1 MNDVKEKLKPYLIE
15 YVNEVTTK
23 SKGHNQYICPICRSG
38 DGSHHTGAF
47 TVYPESNTYFCFACR
62 QSGDIFN
69 LYAILNNLNISTN
82 FKDIIKQLAD
92 RYHIGYN
99 KNASITT
106 MDTNIPKDY
115 TRFFYIA
122 QQHLHETDYLTN
134 RGISVATQQ
143 YFGCGYI
150 SNFMYNRNENLSTS
164 AIIIPTSNNSFM
176 WRSTIQNI
184 KRKRGTTHILN
195 PHALQQPYCFVVE
208 GEIDCMSVFECG
220 ANCIG
225 LGSTSNIKKIFNYDT
240 SQTTL
245 IIALDNDN
253 AGLKATT
260 ELEKLCKQ
268 YKTAYINAPTTIWNG
283 YKDANKLLITNKET
297 LIENLNEQI
306 SKALSFNRDKYLH
319 QIEEEEKDNTHWKD
333 KLKHN
338 NSDNSVKNTLSNLN
352 LILSN
357 DERYQD
363 KIEFNELTNMITF
376 NRENWTDIQESH
388 LKLYLEQSYDL
399 LASVENISHI
409 CNIVADTHRYHPI
422 KEYIESTRWD
432 GISRIQMVFIDFLG
446 ATDNIYTKNVAIMSF
461 VGEIARVYVP
471 GIKFDTCTVLV
482 GKQGTN
488 KSKFLSKIAVNPDW
502 FTDGVTTFDGK
513 EFYESI
519 QGKWIIELGEGTA
532 FQKSIKERTKQ
543 AIASQQDFYRKPYG
557 RNPEVRRRQC
567 VFFGTTNNYDFLKD
581 ETGDRRYYPID
592 VNLQKATKNVDTDLT
607 TEYIAQLWAEALYLF
622 QSGQSTYIK
631 DKAVLELAE
640 QEQRKHFDESPL
652 QSDIYNFL
660 EILIP
665 QANKWYLMELESRR
679 RYIRAVQNGEDTSRT
694 LGYTGV
700 YKRDRISIK
709 EIMCELY
716 EYDLNQPID
725 RKTSLE
731 VSRSLIALG
740 WNKTGQ
746 SIRVKPY
753 GKIWNYIK

>member
-1 MNDVKEKLKPYLIE
+1 
-15 YVNEVTTK
+15 
-23 SKGHNQYICPICRSG
+23 
-38 DGSHHTGAF
+38 
-47 TVYPESNTYFCFACR
+47 
-62 QSGDIFN
+62 
-69 LYAILNNLNISTN
+69 
-82 FKDIIKQLAD
+82 
-92 RYHIGYN
+92 
-99 KNASITT
+99 

-283 YKDANKLLITNKET
+283 YKDANELLITNKET

-306 SKALSFNRDKYLH
+306 SKALSFNRYKYLH
-319 QIEEEEKDNTHWKD
+319 QIEEEKKDNTHWKD

-461 VGEIARVYVP
+461 VGAVARVYVP
-471 GIKFDTCTVLV
+471 EIKFDTCTVLV

-488 KSKFLSKIAVNPDW
+488 KSKIFK
-502 FTDGVTTFDGK
+502 
-513 EFYESI
+513 
-519 QGKWIIELGEGTA
+519 
-532 FQKSIKERTKQ
+532 
-543 AIASQQDFYRKPYG
+543 
-557 RNPEVRRRQC
+557 
-567 VFFGTTNNYDFLKD
+567 
-581 ETGDRRYYPID
+581 
-592 VNLQKATKNVDTDLT
+592 
-607 TEYIAQLWAEALYLF
+607 
-622 QSGQSTYIK
+622 
-631 DKAVLELAE
+631 
-640 QEQRKHFDESPL
+640 
-652 QSDIYNFL
+652 
-660 EILIP
+660 
-665 QANKWYLMELESRR
+665 
-679 RYIRAVQNGEDTSRT
+679 
-694 LGYTGV
+694 
-700 YKRDRISIK
+700 
-709 EIMCELY
+709 
-716 EYDLNQPID
+716 
-725 RKTSLE
+725 
-731 VSRSLIALG
+731 
-740 WNKTGQ
+740 
-746 SIRVKPY
+746 
-753 GKIWNYIK
+753 

>member
-1 MNDVKEKLKPYLIE
+1 M
-15 YVNEVTTK
+15 
-23 SKGHNQYICPICRSG
+23 R
-38 DGSHHTGAF
+38 
-47 TVYPESNTYFCFACR
+47 
-62 QSGDIFN
+62 
-69 LYAILNNLNISTN
+69 
-82 FKDIIKQLAD
+82 
-92 RYHIGYN
+92 
-99 KNASITT
+99 
-106 MDTNIPKDY
+106 
-115 TRFFYIA
+115 
-122 QQHLHETDYLTN
+122 
-134 RGISVATQQ
+134 
-143 YFGCGYI
+143 
-150 SNFMYNRNENLSTS
+150 
-164 AIIIPTSNNSFM
+164 
-176 WRSTIQNI
+176 
-184 KRKRGTTHILN
+184 
-195 PHALQQPYCFVVE
+195 LQQNQKGITNTFVQSVVVE

-283 YKDANKLLITNKET
+283 YKDANELLITNKGT

-338 NSDNSVKNTLSNLN
+338 NTDNSVKNTLSNLN

-357 DERYQD
+357 DEHYQD

-409 CNIVADTHRYHPI
+409 CNIIADTHRYHPI
-422 KEYIESTRWD
+422 KEYIESTHWD

-461 VGEIARVYVP
+461 VGAVARVYVP
-471 GIKFDTCTVLV
+471 EIKFDTCTVLV

-557 RNPEVRRRQC
+557 RNPEVRKRQC

-581 ETGDRRYYPID
+581 KTGDRRYYPID
-592 VNLQKATKNVDTDLT
+592 VNLQKATKSVDTDLT
-607 TEYIAQLWAEALYLF
+607 TEYIAQLWTEALYLF
-622 QSGQSTYIK
+622 QSGQSIYIK
-631 DKAVLELAE
+631 DKAVLELAV

-665 QANKWYLMELESRR
+665 QANEWYAMELESRR
-679 RYIRAVQNGEDTSRT
+679 RYIKAVQNGEDTSRT
-694 LGYTGV
+694 LGYTGI

-716 EYDLNQPID
+716 DYDLNQPID

-740 WNKTGQ
+740 WNKIGQ
-746 SIRVKPY
+746 NIRVKPY
-753 GKIWNYIK
+753 RKIWNYIK

>member
-1 MNDVKEKLKPYLIE
+1 
-15 YVNEVTTK
+15 
-23 SKGHNQYICPICRSG
+23 
-38 DGSHHTGAF
+38 
-47 TVYPESNTYFCFACR
+47 
-62 QSGDIFN
+62 
-69 LYAILNNLNISTN
+69 
-82 FKDIIKQLAD
+82 
-92 RYHIGYN
+92 
-99 KNASITT
+99 

-134 RGISVATQQ
+134 RRISVAIQQ

-150 SNFMYNRNENLSTS
+150 SNFIYNRNENLSTS

-283 YKDANKLLITNKET
+283 YKDANELLITNKGT

-461 VGEIARVYVP
+461 VGAVARVYVP

-557 RNPEVRRRQC
+557 RNPEVRKRQC

-581 ETGDRRYYPID
+581 ETGDRRYYPVD
-592 VNLQKATKNVDTDLT
+592 VNLQKATKSVDIDLT

-622 QSGQSTYIK
+622 QSGQSIYIK
-631 DKAVLELAE
+631 DKAVLELAV

-665 QANKWYLMELESRR
+665 QANEWYAMGLEGRK
-679 RYIRAVQNGEDTSRT
+679 RYIKAVQNGEDTSRT

-700 YKRDRISIK
+700 YKRDSISIK

-716 EYDLNQPID
+716 DYDLNQPID

-746 SIRVKPY
+746 SIRIKPFGKVKIY
-753 GKIWNYIK
+753 NK

>member
-23 SKGHNQYICPICRSG
+23 SKGHNQYIFPICHSG

-47 TVYPESNTYFCFACR
+47 TVYPENNTYFCFACR

-69 LYAILNNLNISTN
+69 LYAILNNLDISTN

-115 TRFFYIA
+115 TSFFYIA

-143 YFGCGYI
+143 SFGCGYI
-150 SNFMYNRNENLSTS
+150 SKFMYNRNENLSTS

-225 LGSTSNIKKIFNYDT
+225 LGSTSNIKKIFNCDT

-260 ELEKLCKQ
+260 EFEKLCKQ

-283 YKDANKLLITNKET
+283 YKDANELLITNKGT

-319 QIEEEEKDNTHWKD
+319 QIEEEEKNNTHWKD

-338 NSDNSVKNTLSNLN
+338 NTDNSVKNTLSNLN

-357 DERYQD
+357 DKRYQD

-409 CNIVADTHRYHPI
+409 CNIIADTHRYHPI
-422 KEYIESTRWD
+422 KEYIESTHWD
-432 GISRIQMVFIDFLG
+432 GISRIQTVFIDFLG

-461 VGEIARVYVP
+461 VGAVARVYVP

-543 AIASQQDFYRKPYG
+543 TIASQQDFYRKPYG
-557 RNPEVRRRQC
+557 RNPEVRKRQC
-567 VFFGTTNNYDFLKD
+567 MFFGTTNNYDFLKD
-581 ETGDRRYYPID
+581 ETGDRRSRFDLPLYNSLKR
-592 VNLQKATKNVDTDLT
+592 NLFVSHYSTKIYSVPFFCCERTFSRCNWLKKA
-607 TEYIAQLWAEALYLF
+607 
-622 QSGQSTYIK
+622 
-631 DKAVLELAE
+631 
-640 QEQRKHFDESPL
+640 
-652 QSDIYNFL
+652 
-660 EILIP
+660 
-665 QANKWYLMELESRR
+665 
-679 RYIRAVQNGEDTSRT
+679 DTSYASAFYLCCT
-694 LGYTGV
+694 KTFSFTY
-700 YKRDRISIK
+700 SIHF
-709 EIMCELY
+709 
-716 EYDLNQPID
+716 
-725 RKTSLE
+725 
-731 VSRSLIALG
+731 V
-740 WNKTGQ
+740 
-746 SIRVKPY
+746 
-753 GKIWNYIK
+753 

>member
-1 MNDVKEKLKPYLIE
+1 
-15 YVNEVTTK
+15 
-23 SKGHNQYICPICRSG
+23 
-38 DGSHHTGAF
+38 
-47 TVYPESNTYFCFACR
+47 
-62 QSGDIFN
+62 
-69 LYAILNNLNISTN
+69 
-82 FKDIIKQLAD
+82 
-92 RYHIGYN
+92 
-99 KNASITT
+99 

-134 RGISVATQQ
+134 RRISVAIQQ

-150 SNFMYNRNENLSTS
+150 SNFIYNRNENLSTS

-283 YKDANKLLITNKET
+283 YKDANELLITNKGT

-306 SKALSFNRDKYLH
+306 SKALSFNRYKYLH
-319 QIEEEEKDNTHWKD
+319 QIEEEKKDNTHWKD

-461 VGEIARVYVP
+461 VGAIARVYVP

-557 RNPEVRRRQC
+557 RNPEVRKRQC

-581 ETGDRRYYPID
+581 ETGDRRYYPVD
-592 VNLQKATKNVDTDLT
+592 VNLQKATKSVDIDLT

-622 QSGQSTYIK
+622 QSGQSIYIK
-631 DKAVLELAE
+631 DKAVLELAV

-665 QANKWYLMELESRR
+665 QANEWYAMGLEGRK
-679 RYIRAVQNGEDTSRT
+679 RYIKAVQNGEDTSRT

-700 YKRDRISIK
+700 YKRDSISIK

-716 EYDLNQPID
+716 DYDLNQPID

-746 SIRVKPY
+746 SIRIKPFGKVKIY
-753 GKIWNYIK
+753 NK

>member
-1 MNDVKEKLKPYLIE
+1 
-15 YVNEVTTK
+15 
-23 SKGHNQYICPICRSG
+23 
-38 DGSHHTGAF
+38 
-47 TVYPESNTYFCFACR
+47 
-62 QSGDIFN
+62 
-69 LYAILNNLNISTN
+69 
-82 FKDIIKQLAD
+82 
-92 RYHIGYN
+92 
-99 KNASITT
+99 

-283 YKDANKLLITNKET
+283 YKDANELLIINKGT

-399 LASVENISHI
+399 LASLENISHI
-409 CNIVADTHRYHPI
+409 CNIIADIHRYHPI

-461 VGEIARVYVP
+461 VGAVARVYVP

-557 RNPEVRRRQC
+557 RNPEVRKRQC

-581 ETGDRRYYPID
+581 ETGDRRYYPVD
-592 VNLQKATKNVDTDLT
+592 VNLQKATKSVDTDLT

-622 QSGQSTYIK
+622 QSGQSIYIK
-631 DKAVLELAE
+631 DKAVLELAV

-665 QANKWYLMELESRR
+665 QANEWYSMELESRR
-679 RYIRAVQNGEDTSRT
+679 RYIKAVQNGEDTSRT

-716 EYDLNQPID
+716 DYDLNQPID

-746 SIRVKPY
+746 SIRIKPFGKVKIY
-753 GKIWNYIK
+753 NK

>member
-1 MNDVKEKLKPYLIE
+1 MND
-15 YVNEVTTK
+15 VTTK
-23 SKGHNQYICPICRSG
+23 SKGHNQYICPICHSG

-69 LYAILNNLNISTN
+69 LYAILNNLDISTN

-99 KNASITT
+99 KNASITA

-134 RGISVATQQ
+134 RGISVAIQQ

-150 SNFMYNRNENLSTS
+150 SNFIYNRNENLSTS

-195 PHALQQPYCFVVE
+195 PHALQQPYCFVIE

-283 YKDANKLLITNKET
+283 YKDANELLITNKGT

-319 QIEEEEKDNTHWKD
+319 QIEEEEKDNTHW
-333 KLKHN
+333 
-338 NSDNSVKNTLSNLN
+338 
-352 LILSN
+352 
-357 DERYQD
+357 
-363 KIEFNELTNMITF
+363 
-376 NRENWTDIQESH
+376 
-388 LKLYLEQSYDL
+388 
-399 LASVENISHI
+399 
-409 CNIVADTHRYHPI
+409 
-422 KEYIESTRWD
+422 D

-461 VGEIARVYVP
+461 VGAVARVYVP

-488 KSKFLSKIAVNPDW
+488 KSKIFK
-502 FTDGVTTFDGK
+502 
-513 EFYESI
+513 
-519 QGKWIIELGEGTA
+519 
-532 FQKSIKERTKQ
+532 
-543 AIASQQDFYRKPYG
+543 
-557 RNPEVRRRQC
+557 
-567 VFFGTTNNYDFLKD
+567 
-581 ETGDRRYYPID
+581 
-592 VNLQKATKNVDTDLT
+592 
-607 TEYIAQLWAEALYLF
+607 
-622 QSGQSTYIK
+622 
-631 DKAVLELAE
+631 
-640 QEQRKHFDESPL
+640 
-652 QSDIYNFL
+652 
-660 EILIP
+660 
-665 QANKWYLMELESRR
+665 
-679 RYIRAVQNGEDTSRT
+679 
-694 LGYTGV
+694 
-700 YKRDRISIK
+700 
-709 EIMCELY
+709 
-716 EYDLNQPID
+716 
-725 RKTSLE
+725 
-731 VSRSLIALG
+731 
-740 WNKTGQ
+740 
-746 SIRVKPY
+746 
-753 GKIWNYIK
+753 

>member
-1 MNDVKEKLKPYLIE
+1 
-15 YVNEVTTK
+15 
-23 SKGHNQYICPICRSG
+23 
-38 DGSHHTGAF
+38 
-47 TVYPESNTYFCFACR
+47 
-62 QSGDIFN
+62 
-69 LYAILNNLNISTN
+69 
-82 FKDIIKQLAD
+82 
-92 RYHIGYN
+92 
-99 KNASITT
+99 

-283 YKDANKLLITNKET
+283 YKDANELLIINKGT

-338 NSDNSVKNTLSNLN
+338 NTDNSVKNTLSNLN

-409 CNIVADTHRYHPI
+409 CNIIADIHRYHPI

-461 VGEIARVYVP
+461 VGAVARVYVP

-557 RNPEVRRRQC
+557 RNPEVRKRQC

-581 ETGDRRYYPID
+581 ETGDRRYYPVD
-592 VNLQKATKNVDTDLT
+592 VNLQKATKSVDTDLT

-622 QSGQSTYIK
+622 QSGQSIYIK
-631 DKAVLELAE
+631 DKAVLELAV

-665 QANKWYLMELESRR
+665 QANEWYSMELESRR
-679 RYIRAVQNGEDTSRT
+679 RYIKAVQNGEDTSRT

-716 EYDLNQPID
+716 DYDLNQPID

-746 SIRVKPY
+746 SIRIKPFGKVKIY
-753 GKIWNYIK
+753 NK

>member
-1 MNDVKEKLKPYLIE
+1 M
-15 YVNEVTTK
+15 
-23 SKGHNQYICPICRSG
+23 R
-38 DGSHHTGAF
+38 
-47 TVYPESNTYFCFACR
+47 
-62 QSGDIFN
+62 
-69 LYAILNNLNISTN
+69 
-82 FKDIIKQLAD
+82 
-92 RYHIGYN
+92 
-99 KNASITT
+99 
-106 MDTNIPKDY
+106 
-115 TRFFYIA
+115 
-122 QQHLHETDYLTN
+122 
-134 RGISVATQQ
+134 
-143 YFGCGYI
+143 
-150 SNFMYNRNENLSTS
+150 
-164 AIIIPTSNNSFM
+164 
-176 WRSTIQNI
+176 
-184 KRKRGTTHILN
+184 
-195 PHALQQPYCFVVE
+195 LQQNQKGITNTFFQSVVVE

-283 YKDANKLLITNKET
+283 YKDANELLITNKGT

-338 NSDNSVKNTLSNLN
+338 NTDNSVKNTLSNLN

-357 DERYQD
+357 DKRYQD

-409 CNIVADTHRYHPI
+409 CNIIADTHRYHPI
-422 KEYIESTRWD
+422 KEYIESTHWD
-432 GISRIQMVFIDFLG
+432 GISRIQTVFIDFLG

-461 VGEIARVYVP
+461 VGAVARVYVP
-471 GIKFDTCTVLV
+471 GIKFDTCTVFV

-557 RNPEVRRRQC
+557 RNPEVRKRQC

-581 ETGDRRYYPID
+581 ETGDRRYYPVD
-592 VNLQKATKNVDTDLT
+592 VNLQKATKSVDTDLT
-607 TEYIAQLWAEALYLF
+607 TEYIAQLWTEALYLF
-622 QSGQSTYIK
+622 QSGQSIYIK
-631 DKAVLELAE
+631 DKAVLELAV

-665 QANKWYLMELESRR
+665 QANEWYAMGLEGRR
-679 RYIRAVQNGEDTSRT
+679 RYIRTIQNGDDTFRT

-716 EYDLNQPID
+716 DYDLNQPID

-731 VSRSLIALG
+731 ASRSLIALG

-746 SIRVKPY
+746 SIRVKPF
-753 GKIWNYIK
+753 GKVKIYNK